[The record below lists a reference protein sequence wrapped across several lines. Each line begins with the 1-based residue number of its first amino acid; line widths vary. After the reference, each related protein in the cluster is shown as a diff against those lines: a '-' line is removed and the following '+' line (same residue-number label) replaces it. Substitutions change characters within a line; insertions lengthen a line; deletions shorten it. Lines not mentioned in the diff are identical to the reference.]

1 MKKKILSFVLAICLI
16 IPCCVVLASCSNK
29 QQNYNKLSV
38 KDWNSYSQICAGY
51 VSKSLDSGNE
61 AISNKTVVYADSNS
75 DKTPKLIGLKD
86 DGSYQPITFI
96 DDNNSDVKQNLYLCG
111 FQTFSNFTF
120 LRYDTTC
127 PTKISN
133 YYNNC
138 SGDGYALS
146 NKTGKIY
153 KLEYD
158 INIYTSGVWDESL
171 DAVFALN
178 QQDKKI
184 VKLYEQ
190 NEQLVIKEIFNMSS
204 LTGFGSTYFV
214 DKYGNIFSGNKKYI
228 IKTNN
233 RMELLSESGLDLYKG
248 INGIVYCENKCFDNS
263 GELVDASFV
272 PSNRYN
278 FTIGSQCCRQRNNNL
293 LKSSA
298 NTYYYYENGDA
309 YYETNGTNFV
319 GDRIF
324 KVIFTSEVEYS
335 IKEILLEDYEH
346 TSDNPDISVFANDK
360 LYFISS
366 NEVYYLN
373 IESGAKTTIN
383 SSYLF
388 NKIWSDNKG
397 NVCFSAIDSSLNSIS
412 GIIKSDDTTDITTT
426 TTNFD
431 IKYIL
436 PLNWQ
441 FCKLFKTSNV

>member
-51 VSKSLDSGNE
+51 VSKSLDSCNE

-178 QQDKKI
+178 
-184 VKLYEQ
+184 
-190 NEQLVIKEIFNMSS
+190 
-204 LTGFGSTYFV
+204 
-214 DKYGNIFSGNKKYI
+214 
-228 IKTNN
+228 
-233 RMELLSESGLDLYKG
+233 
-248 INGIVYCENKCFDNS
+248 
-263 GELVDASFV
+263 
-272 PSNRYN
+272 
-278 FTIGSQCCRQRNNNL
+278 
-293 LKSSA
+293 
-298 NTYYYYENGDA
+298 
-309 YYETNGTNFV
+309 
-319 GDRIF
+319 
-324 KVIFTSEVEYS
+324 
-335 IKEILLEDYEH
+335 
-346 TSDNPDISVFANDK
+346 
-360 LYFISS
+360 
-366 NEVYYLN
+366 
-373 IESGAKTTIN
+373 
-383 SSYLF
+383 
-388 NKIWSDNKG
+388 
-397 NVCFSAIDSSLNSIS
+397 
-412 GIIKSDDTTDITTT
+412 
-426 TTNFD
+426 
-431 IKYIL
+431 
-436 PLNWQ
+436 
-441 FCKLFKTSNV
+441 